1 MTDLF
6 AQRAQA
12 VQETLLTMEQNAEE
26 DELFALGYMIP
37 QIGLVQEM
45 ADYDPAEVDAE
56 DFDATYWEWLEGTF
70 AQDSMSEG
78 DREQIAALWRRATA
92 AA

>member
-12 VQETLLTMEQNAEE
+12 VQETLLAMEQNAEE

-70 AQDSMSEG
+70 AQDGMSEG

-92 AA
+92 A